1 MISSVGKYLSENKW
15 EGHMKIYN
23 TMTKTKEDFVP
34 IDKGQ
39 IKIYVCGPTVYN
51 FFHIGNARP
60 FVVFDT
66 LRKYLEYRGHNVKYV
81 QNFTD
86 VDDKIINR
94 AKEEGISA
102 EAVGEKYIE
111 EYYKDAAA
119 LNVKKADVH
128 PKVTETM
135 TEIIEFVQGLIDKG
149 YAYETEGDVYY
160 STKKFKGYGKLSRQN
175 IEELEVGARIETT
188 EKKKDPL
195 DFALWKARN
204 ADDEIAWDSPW
215 GQGRPGWHIECSA
228 MAKKHLA
235 ETIDIHAGGQD
246 LAFPHHENEIAQSEA
261 QNGKTFAKYWMHN
274 GYITIDNE
282 KMSKSRGNFF
292 MVRDILKEYD
302 GEVMRFFLL
311 SGHYRNPI
319 NFSDTLMD
327 QAKNSLARI
336 QNAKNNLK
344 HLMETGSEQITETE
358 KAEYE
363 KFNVHRDNFIT
374 AMDDD
379 LNTADAITAVF
390 ELITAINTAVKNGAS
405 KEFAEKSL
413 KFLEELTGV
422 LGLLQDNEDSAD
434 NDIEEGI
441 AALIEERQQARK
453 EKNFARAD
461 EIRDIL
467 KARGITLKDTP
478 QGVQIIKE

>member
-1 MISSVGKYLSENKW
+1 
-15 EGHMKIYN
+15 MKIYN
-23 TMTKTKEDFVP
+23 TLTRKKEEFKPLDP
-34 IDKGQ
+34 SE

-66 LRKYLEYRGHNVKYV
+66 LRKYLEYKGNNVKFV

-86 VDDKIINR
+86 VDDKIINKAR
-94 AKEEGISA
+94 EEGCSA
-102 EAVGEKYIE
+102 GEVSEKYIE

-119 LNVKKADVH
+119 LNVKKATVH

-135 TEIIEFVQGLIDKG
+135 DDIIQFVKDLINKG
-149 YAYETEGDVYY
+149 YAYEVEGDVYY
-160 STKKFKGYGKLSRQN
+160 STRKFKEYGKLSKQN
-175 IEELEVGARIETT
+175 IEDLEAGARIEIG
-188 EKKKDPL
+188 EKKQDPL
-195 DFALWKARN
+195 DFALWKARKQP
-204 ADDEIAWDSPW
+204 DEIAWESPW
-215 GQGRPGWHIECSA
+215 GMGRPGWHIECST
-228 MAKKHLA
+228 MSRKYLG

-261 QNGKTFAKYWMHN
+261 HNGKQFANYWMHN

-282 KMSKSRGNFF
+282 KMSKSKGNFF
-292 MVRDILKEYD
+292 TVRDILEKYS
-302 GEVMRFFLL
+302 GEVIRFFLL

-319 NFSDTLMD
+319 NFSDSLME
-327 QAKNSLARI
+327 QAKNGLGRI
-336 QNAKNNLK
+336 ENAKANLL
-344 HLMETGSEQITETE
+344 HLGEHGEAGAMTEAE
-358 KAEYE
+358 KEALAGLD
-363 KFNVHRDNFIT
+363 KFKGDFET

-390 ELITAINTAVKNGAS
+390 EMVTAINTQVKNGAT
-405 KEFAEKSL
+405 KEFAGEAL
-413 KFLEELTGV
+413 KKVQTLCNV
-422 LGLLQDNEDSAD
+422 LGILQQEEDNSISD
-434 NDIEEGI
+434 DIQK
-441 AALIEERQQARK
+441 LVDERQQARK

-467 KARGITLKDTP
+467 KAQGITLKDTP